1 MNPSTQLR
9 ARLGVLGGTFDPPH
23 VGHLALAEQA
33 REQLR
38 LDRVLFIPAG
48 DPWRKS
54 QRAVTPAVHRLAMIR
69 LAVAG
74 NPAFAVDDS
83 EVRRKGPTYSVD
95 TLRELRARLATADEL
110 YFVIGQDALADLP
123 HWRDPAGIAALALI
137 AVARRP
143 FAVLRAG
150 SEPVEGPRADA
161 EPPALPFDASR
172 LVRVEMPLI
181 DVSSTDL
188 RARARAGRSLR
199 YLVPDA
205 VAAYIREKGLY
216 AG

>member
-143 FAVLRAG
+143 
-150 SEPVEGPRADA
+150 EPVEGPRADA

-172 LVRVEMPLI
+172 LVHVEMPLI

>member
-9 ARLGVLGGTFDPPH
+9 ARLGVVGGTFDPPH
-23 VGHLALAEQA
+23 VAPLVLAEQA

-38 LDRVLFIPAG
+38 LARVIFIPAG

-54 QRAVTPAVHRLAMIR
+54 QHAVTPAVHRLAMIR
-69 LAVAG
+69 LAIAH
-74 NPAFAVDDS
+74 NPAFTVDDS
-83 EVRRKGPTYSVD
+83 EVRRKGPTYTVD
-95 TLRELRARLATADEL
+95 TLRELRARLTPADEL

-188 RARARAGRSLR
+188 RARAGAGRSLR

-216 AG
+216 AE